1 MWEPISFIILQLFVL
16 RTTECVQRQFAKKKI
31 SSILFVLWPHLFV
44 LWSHCGGYG
53 ELLSLHLVHCI
64 YCGQSGQSSRC
75 WPKKGISHVS
85 ESISAQSQYTTHCRV
100 YTCVYIA
107 MAIAYIAQSQYT
119 IRTVHAH
126 VFTSCDGHSV
136 LVWQEISSI
145 TARMPGPPLM
155 ELFASCKCTS
165 AQIHKYTNT

>member
-31 SSILFVLWPHLFV
+31 SSILFVLWPHLFA

-126 VFTSCDGHSV
+126 VFTLPLAIAYLCDRRSVRSRRECQVRLWWSC
-136 LVWQEISSI
+136 LQ
-145 TARMPGPPLM
+145 A
-155 ELFASCKCTS
+155 AS
-165 AQIHKYTNT
+165 A